1 MKEYLVN
8 IIGLLAQALFSARM
22 IVQWIKSEKI
32 KEVVSPSLFWKISLL
47 ASFLL
52 FVYGWL
58 RLDFSI
64 MLGQILTYFI
74 YIRNLHFQNEWK
86 KLHQFFRIFI
96 IIFPFLVFIYS
107 YNNGAND
114 RDLLFRNQDM
124 PFNLLVFG
132 IVSQLVF
139 VSRFVYQWVVSE
151 KNKKSVL
158 PIGFWLIS
166 TFGSL
171 MVIVYAFIRKDYIL
185 LLGQFGLLIYL
196 RNLYFSKKSKQKG

>member
-8 IIGLLAQALFSARM
+8 IVGLLAQALFSARM

-96 IIFPFLVFIYS
+96 IVFPFLVFIYS

-151 KNKKSVL
+151 KYKKSVL
-158 PIGFWLIS
+158 PVGFWLIS
-166 TFGSL
+166 TLGSL

-185 LLGQFGLLIYL
+185 LIGQFGLLIYL
-196 RNLYFSKKSKQKG
+196 RNLYFSKRSKQKG

>member
-1 MKEYLVN
+1 MKEHLVN
-8 IIGLLAQALFSARM
+8 IVGLLAQALFSARM

-96 IIFPFLVFIYS
+96 IVFPFLVFIYS

-151 KNKKSVL
+151 KYKKSVL
-158 PIGFWLIS
+158 PVGFWLIS
-166 TFGSL
+166 TLGSL

-185 LLGQFGLLIYL
+185 LIGQFGLLIYL